1 MLIQFL
7 VENYRSFRGETLL
20 NMIPAKSRI
29 HRDHELID
37 AEQGRKVRVLP
48 LALFYGANASGK
60 SNLIKAISFA
70 RRLIINGTR
79 PNQIIGTV
87 PFLLDKDA
95 VLKPSKF
102 EFVIKYKGV
111 LYTYG
116 FATTKTC
123 IVEEWL
129 SAIFKRKEV
138 TMFERTTEGE
148 TVSIQFGEQMA
159 STPEIAQRLKFLAD
173 GTRPNQ
179 LFLTEAYSRNE
190 ASVKDIVT
198 WFTDV
203 LNIIYP
209 NTIYEPLVLRAHAD
223 KKFAAEVGDLLKL
236 ADTGIAA
243 LVLHKEKFDVHQ
255 HFRTMPEE
263 LRKQMLNDLTLAP
276 GRAVLIEESGQ
287 LYALSLDEEHNP
299 TVLSLTTGHTATDG
313 TRIEFSTRDESD
325 GSRRLMN
332 LAPVLFNLQNSDRI
346 YVIDELDRSLHPHIS
361 RMFIETF
368 LAKVTGGKTKG
379 QLLVSTHD
387 TCLMDFDILRRD
399 EVWFIE
405 KDKQGASHLSSLT
418 EYDVRPDLR
427 LDKGYLNGRFGAI
440 PIIGCCKKLT
450 GGCQNEPV
458 VP

>member
-37 AEQGRKVRVLP
+37 AEQGRKVKALP

-79 PNQIIGTV
+79 PNQIIGAV

-95 VLKPSKF
+95 ALKPSKF

-111 LYTYG
+111 VYTYG
-116 FATTKTC
+116 FAVTKTC
-123 IVEEWL
+123 VVEEWL
-129 SAIFKRKEV
+129 FAIFKRKEV
-138 TMFERTTEGE
+138 TMFERTTANE
-148 TVSIQFGEQMA
+148 TVSIRFGEQMA
-159 STPEIAQRLKFLAD
+159 VTTETAQRLKFLAD

-190 ASVKDIVT
+190 ASVKDLVN

-203 LNIIYP
+203 LNVIYP

-236 ADTGIAA
+236 ADTGIEA
-243 LVLHKEKFDVHQ
+243 LVLHKEKFDAHQ
-255 HFRTMPEE
+255 HFQTMPEE

-299 TVLSLTTGHTATDG
+299 AVLSLTTGHTATDG
-313 TRIEFSTRDESD
+313 TRIEFSTKDESD

-332 LAPVLFNLQNSDRI
+332 LAPVLFNLQNSERI

-361 RMFIETF
+361 RMFIEAF
-368 LAKVTGGKTKG
+368 LMKVTAGMTKG

-387 TCLMDFDILRRD
+387 TCLLDFDILRRD

-440 PIIGCCKKLT
+440 PIIGCSKKLT
-450 GGCQNEPV
+450 GGCPNEPV
-458 VP
+458 AP